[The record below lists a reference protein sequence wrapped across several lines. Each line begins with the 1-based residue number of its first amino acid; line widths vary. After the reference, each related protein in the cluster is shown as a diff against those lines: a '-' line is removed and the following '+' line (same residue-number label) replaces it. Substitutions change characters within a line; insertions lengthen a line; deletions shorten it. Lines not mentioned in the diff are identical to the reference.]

1 MLKKQAEKTYK
12 DYVNREINIVV
23 CKPKKA
29 NQPKVQIEGNV
40 PGIDINL
47 MYLLKALLRSGYFSK
62 ESIIKTLDLA
72 DEFKRE
78 EEEYESKR

>member
-12 DYVNREINIVV
+12 EYVNQEINIIVY
-23 CKPKKA
+23 KPKKA
-29 NQPKVQIEGNV
+29 TKPKVQIEGSI

-47 MYLLKALLRSGYFSK
+47 MYLLKTLLKSGYFTK

-72 DEFKRE
+72 DRFKRE
-78 EEEYESKR
+78 EEEYENKR

>member
-12 DYVNREINIVV
+12 EYVNQEINIVV
-23 CKPKKA
+23 YKPKKA
-29 NQPKVQIEGNV
+29 TKPKVQIEGSV

-47 MYLLKALLRSGYFSK
+47 MYLLKTLLKSGYFTK

-72 DEFKRE
+72 DKFKRE
-78 EEEYESKR
+78 EEEYENKR